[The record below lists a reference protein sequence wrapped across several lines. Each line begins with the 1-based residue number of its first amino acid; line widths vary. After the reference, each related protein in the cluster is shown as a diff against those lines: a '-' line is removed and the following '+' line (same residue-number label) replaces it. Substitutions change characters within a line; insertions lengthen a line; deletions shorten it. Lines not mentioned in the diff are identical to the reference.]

1 MHIDTEHLALSVLK
15 TSRALKNVYEKHG
28 AKSSVSLD
36 LFRIYLL
43 QYVLDENSLY
53 PAHIREQS
61 LVVLREKIEQKE
73 YIGLGNIE
81 TDPQT
86 VSRTLNNI
94 AAELNNDLKSITH
107 LIDQPD
113 LNTLLDNW
121 KNFIVAEKMLHHKFG
136 VESPHWVAQVS
147 RLLKNLDIKDSRTE
161 QNIETALRHDHERQ
175 IETIKSQIRKGVG
188 LESAYQKAEEE
199 FLKDVRSSF
208 NHIFYSIQSH
218 QMIDDEI
225 KKEFWAKVDKSLERY
240 HSQSQAQDFTVSIQQ
255 FRNKTAE
262 PEPKPRFNRTI
273 G

>member
-15 TSRALKNVYEKHG
+15 TSHALKQVYEKHG

-53 PAHIREQS
+53 SSHIREQS

-86 VSRTLNNI
+86 VSRVLNGI
-94 AAELNNDLKSITH
+94 AAELNDDLKSITH

-188 LESAYQKAEEE
+188 LESACRKAEEE